1 MIQFDI
7 QDYILNTKM
16 QLRYAGVLG
25 TTIHWYGKP
34 LDEFI
39 KFLEE
44 KGFKKEEIKSGINY
58 MNCVHEFHA
67 N

>member
-1 MIQFDI
+1 
-7 QDYILNTKM
+7 M